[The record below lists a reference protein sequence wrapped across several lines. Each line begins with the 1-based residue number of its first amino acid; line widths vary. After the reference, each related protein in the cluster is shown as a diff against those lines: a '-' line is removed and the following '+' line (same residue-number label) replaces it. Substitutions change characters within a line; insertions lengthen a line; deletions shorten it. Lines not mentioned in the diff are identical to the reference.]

1 VKLLINILTGKS
13 NEVEDYREYSPK
25 PEENVKYQKERNGAQ
40 KKQKRK

>member
-13 NEVEDYREYSPK
+13 SDIEDNREYSPK
-25 PEENVKYQKERNGAQ
+25 PEKTVKYQKERNGVQ